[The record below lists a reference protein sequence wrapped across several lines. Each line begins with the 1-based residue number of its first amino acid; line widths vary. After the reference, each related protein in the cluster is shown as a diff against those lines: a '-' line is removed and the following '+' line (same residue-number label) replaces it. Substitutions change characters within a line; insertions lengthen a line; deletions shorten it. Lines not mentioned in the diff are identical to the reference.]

1 MAPIGELLRSAREQ
15 KSLSLD
21 RVAEETNIAKRYL
34 AALEAEDF
42 TIFPGDP
49 YVIGFLRNYA
59 DYLGLSSDEMVSSY
73 KSLKIQ
79 EQPVPVNELLP
90 QRGISRRTIA
100 LAFGALVVVIVV
112 AAVLAGG
119 GKGRSGVQ
127 QIALQH
133 TQPMQYQMDAQGI
146 EKRMYVGDSVLVTYN
161 GQKYLLSVA
170 HIDDAVTLNTPAGP
184 TRLMLGEEGTID
196 LDRNNQPE
204 IKVLVGDL
212 AKKDPSKGA
221 TLRFSF
227 INADAAM
234 NAANQAPPSLQQ
246 AEAANA
252 ANPDIAQN
260 TPPPVEPVVQTGAK
274 SVALFEA
281 NRSPYPF
288 VVSVTFRGPCLFRYE
303 IDRKDRNEHYYGKGE
318 TVTINANNSVKVWTS
333 DAQAVKLT
341 VSVSGGRSADLDL
354 GGPGEVAVKRIA
366 WSQAD
371 TGGWT
376 LSAFDVD

>member
-21 RVAEETNIAKRYL
+21 RVADETNIAKRYL

-73 KSLKIQ
+73 KSLKLQ

-100 LAFGALVVVIVV
+100 LGFGALIVVIVV

-119 GKGRSGVQ
+119 GKGRGGVQ

-133 TQPMQYQMDAQGI
+133 TQPTQYQMDGQNV

-204 IKVLVGDL
+204 IKVLVSDL

-234 NAANQAPPSLQQ
+234 NAAN
-246 AEAANA
+246 
-252 ANPDIAQN
+252 
-260 TPPPVEPVVQTGAK
+260 
-274 SVALFEA
+274 
-281 NRSPYPF
+281 
-288 VVSVTFRGPCLFRYE
+288 
-303 IDRKDRNEHYYGKGE
+303 
-318 TVTINANNSVKVWTS
+318 
-333 DAQAVKLT
+333 
-341 VSVSGGRSADLDL
+341 
-354 GGPGEVAVKRIA
+354 
-366 WSQAD
+366 
-371 TGGWT
+371 
-376 LSAFDVD
+376 

>member
-42 TIFPGDP
+42 TVFPGDP

-59 DYLGLSSDEMVSSY
+59 EYLGLSSDELVASY

-79 EQPVPVNELLP
+79 EQSIPVNALLP
-90 QRGISRRTIA
+90 QRGISRSTSA
-100 LAFGALVVVIVV
+100 AVAGALVVVLII
-112 AAVLAGG
+112 AAVLLGG
-119 GKGRSGVQ
+119 RRAHGGVQ

-133 TQPMQYQMDAQGI
+133 TAPTQYQMDGPSF
-146 EKRMYVGDSVLVTYN
+146 EKRLYVGDSVLVSLN
-161 GQKYLLSVA
+161 GQKYKISVSS
-170 HIDDAVTLNTPAGP
+170 IDDAVNLDTPAGP

-204 IKVLVGDL
+204 IKVLVSDL

-221 TLRFSF
+221 TLRFAF
-227 INADAAM
+227 INPDAAI
-234 NAANQAPPSLQQ
+234 NAATQAPPSLQQ

-260 TPPPVEPVVQTGAK
+260 SPPPPAEPIPAGAK
-274 SVALFEA
+274 TVALFEA
-281 NRSPYPF
+281 ARSPYPF

-303 IDRKDRNEHYYGKGE
+303 IDRKNRNEHYYGKGE
-318 TVTINANNSVKVWTS
+318 TLTINANNSVKVWTS
-333 DAQAVKLT
+333 DAQAAKLT
-341 VSVSGGRSADLDL
+341 VSASGGKSADLDL
-354 GGPGEVAVKRIA
+354 GGPGEVAVKKIA

-371 TGGWT
+371 SGGWT
-376 LSAFDVD
+376 LSAYDID